1 MSAAATATTGTT
13 TRTATGSRCSV
24 MTSFRAKFTQESTGN
39 RFSFEDDF
47 SFFLGA
53 TCI

>member
-1 MSAAATATTGTT
+1 MSAAATAATGTT
-13 TRTATGSRCSV
+13 TWTATGSSSV
-24 MTSFRAKFTQESTGN
+24 MTSFRAKFAQESTGN